1 LKSLWD
7 GRWRALPG
15 ALLYRVGVIG
25 RRRRPSPADFE
36 CGTHQQPGTRVKQ
49 EASEQARKGQAG
61 SLLERLRFAGLD
73 EDASALLR
81 DRRQALS
88 PRIELAL
95 RDFSHRLQSNPN
107 AARRFDS
114 DRQIDRLHDLQS
126 SHWNV
131 LTDARFDGLY
141 AERVKVLADTESR
154 MGLDPRWQIAS
165 HAIVLEHL
173 ILGAIE
179 DAWPKSILSLGKARR
194 QELRD
199 LVAALVRTAFVDT
212 EIAVSLR
219 FNALRQQHQRQL
231 SEQRR
236 DDESELKTL
245 FSDFLRALGE
255 GDLTARL
262 PEDAPDIY
270 QPIVAGLNTALDQI
284 RDALLAADKRATAAE
299 AIVSELR
306 GSAAEFSGNAGAE
319 AKAIDQHLVS
329 LDTVTERIRTGS
341 IRIAET
347 ETKAGETRIAVE
359 RSGEIAGQAIS
370 AMADIEAS
378 AEKIG
383 QIIGV
388 IDEIAFQTNLLALN
402 AGIEAARAGESG
414 RGFAV
419 VAQEVR
425 ALAQRSGEAARE
437 IKQLVTGTKGQVVA
451 GVEIVGRTQ
460 HAISSIAEQVISINE
475 AVTGIAREAECQVS
489 DLASATSEIGGIA
502 RAMNRSA
509 ALGGAAL
516 ASADDLHGVIVE
528 LGETVRRFHL
538 DRQARSAASFAPRM
552 SIEAP
557 EDETTS
563 PFVEVTSERHLAGWR
578 R

>member
-1 LKSLWD
+1 M
-7 GRWRALPG
+7 
-15 ALLYRVGVIG
+15 
-25 RRRRPSPADFE
+25 
-36 CGTHQQPGTRVKQ
+36 KQ
-49 EASEQARKGQAG
+49 EASEQAKRGQAG

-73 EDASALLR
+73 EETCALLR
-81 DRRQALS
+81 GHRQALS
-88 PRIELAL
+88 PRVELAL
-95 RDFSHRLQSNPN
+95 RELFNRLQGHPE
-107 AARRFDS
+107 AARHFES

-141 AERVKVLADTESR
+141 AERVKVLADTEGR

-165 HAIVLEHL
+165 HAVVLEHL
-173 ILGAIE
+173 IVGAIE
-179 DAWPKSILSLGKARR
+179 DAWPKSLLPFGRARR
-194 QELRD
+194 KELSD
-199 LVAALVRTAFVDT
+199 LVSALVRAAFVDT

-236 DDESELKTL
+236 SDETEVAAL
-245 FSDFLRALGE
+245 FSDFVAALSDGN
-255 GDLTARL
+255 LAARL
-262 PEDAPDIY
+262 PEDVPEAY
-270 QPIVAGLNTALDQI
+270 RAIVASLNAALTQI
-284 RDALLAADKRATAAE
+284 QEALLTADKRARAAE
-299 AIVSELR
+299 TIVSELQ
-306 GSAAEFSGNAGAE
+306 GKVTELSGKIGGEAE
-319 AKAIDQHLVS
+319 ALSQHVGALGA
-329 LDTVTERIRTGS
+329 VTERMRSGS
-341 IRIAET
+341 IRIGET
-347 ETKAGETRIAVE
+347 EAKASATRVAVE

-437 IKQLVTGTKGQVVA
+437 IKQLVSGTKTQVEV

-460 HAISSIAEQVISINE
+460 DAISSIAEQVISINE
-475 AVTGIAREAECQVS
+475 AVTGIARNSECQVN
-489 DLASATSEIGGIA
+489 DVAAAASGIGGI
-502 RAMNRSA
+502 SE
-509 ALGGAAL
+509 ALGRGAAL
-516 ASADDLHGVIVE
+516 AGETAASSEDLHSVILE
-528 LGETVRRFHL
+528 LGQTIRRFRFE
-538 DRQARSAASFAPRM
+538 RQARYSAAAFAQSPALLP
-552 SIEAP
+552 EKH
-557 EDETTS
+557 EDELQM
-563 PFVEVTSERHLAGWR
+563 PFGDDAVSERHFAGWR

>member
-1 LKSLWD
+1 M
-7 GRWRALPG
+7 
-15 ALLYRVGVIG
+15 
-25 RRRRPSPADFE
+25 
-36 CGTHQQPGTRVKQ
+36 KQ

-73 EDASALLR
+73 EDACALLR
-81 DRRQALS
+81 DHRQALS
-88 PRIELAL
+88 PRIDLAL
-95 RDFSHRLQSNPN
+95 RALSHRLQASPD
-107 AARRFDS
+107 AARHFDS

-165 HAIVLEHL
+165 HSIVLEHL

-194 QELRD
+194 KELRD

-245 FSDFLRALGE
+245 FSDFLRAIGE

-262 PEDAPDIY
+262 PEDAPDAY
-270 QPIVAGLNTALDQI
+270 QPIVAGLNTALGQI

-329 LDTVTERIRTGS
+329 LGTVTERIRTGS

-552 SIEAP
+552 RIDAP
-557 EDETTS
+557 EDETTG